1 MVLAVLEKRI
11 GLHLGQY
18 DVFVNVAGGVRIEE
32 PAADLGMAVAIV
44 SSLRD
49 VPADPQA
56 VVIGEVGLGGEIRR
70 IHQLERRVAEA
81 TKLGFR
87 HIVVPSQSLSTRW
100 INEGVKIV
108 EVGTVEQAFRAVMGV
123 G

>member
-1 MVLAVLEKRI
+1 
-11 GLHLGQY
+11 Y
-18 DVFVNVAGGVRIEE
+18 DVFVNVAGGVRIDE

-49 VPADPQA
+49 VPADSQA

-81 TKLGFR
+81 TKLGFK
-87 HIVVPSQSLSTRW
+87 HIVVPSQNLSTLSLAA
-100 INEGVKIV
+100 GVEIV
-108 EVGTVEQAFRAVMGV
+108 EVETVEQAFKVVMGA